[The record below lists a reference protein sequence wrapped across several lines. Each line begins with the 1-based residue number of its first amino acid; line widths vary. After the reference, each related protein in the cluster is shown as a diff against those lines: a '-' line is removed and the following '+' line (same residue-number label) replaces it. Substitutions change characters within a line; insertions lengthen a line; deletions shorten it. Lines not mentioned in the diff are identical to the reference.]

1 MRRHVSLALSLALV
15 VAGAAAAGTAAAGAS
30 TRAPQVRPHATIR
43 IVPSTSC
50 TPATLYCFKPA
61 SKTVASGT
69 KVNFKNTSIAPHT
82 VTRCDAL
89 HCAGAGGGT
98 GTDTGFGSTT
108 IAAGAKYSFVF
119 HGAGTYVY
127 YCAIHGY
134 AVMHGTI
141 TVT

>member
-30 TRAPQVRPHATIR
+30 TRAPLVHPHVSIR

-61 SKTVASGT
+61 NKTVASGT

-89 HCAGAGGGT
+89 HCAGLGGGT
-98 GTDTGFGSTT
+98 GTDTGLGSAT
-108 IAAGAKYSFVF
+108 ILPGTKYSFVF
-119 HGAGTYVY
+119 HGAGTYMF
-127 YCAIHGY
+127 YCSVHGY